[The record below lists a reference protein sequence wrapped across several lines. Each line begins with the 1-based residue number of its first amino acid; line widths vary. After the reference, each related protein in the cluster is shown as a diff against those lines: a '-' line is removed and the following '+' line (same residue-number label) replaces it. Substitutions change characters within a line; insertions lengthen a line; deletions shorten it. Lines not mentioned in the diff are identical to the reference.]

1 MSGARAGSTG
11 VVFDESALL
20 ALGSG
25 NSLASQFVS
34 NTEHGPTRHVYV
46 PALCLA
52 AADGMRKGLAEHI
65 GALPAVEIVELDFS
79 GASTVGALLRDGVEW
94 RLGHAIH
101 LSRPTVDWPDG
112 RHVVTVDPD
121 AYADMPLVR
130 TIRLPHQR

>member
-1 MSGARAGSTG
+1 MSGARVGSTA

-25 NSLASQFVS
+25 NSLASQFIS

-52 AADGMRKGLAEHI
+52 AADGRRKGLAEHV
-65 GALPAVEIVELDFS
+65 GALPAAEIVELDFA

-94 RLGHAIH
+94 RLGHA
-101 LSRPTVDWPDG
+101 VDPPVRVVPDG
-112 RHVVTVDPD
+112 LEPGLPTPD
-121 AYADMPLVR
+121 EG
-130 TIRLPHQR
+130 RLAPGGSVGAGAGRSG

>member
-1 MSGARAGSTG
+1 MSATRAGSAG

-25 NSLASQFVS
+25 NSLASHFVA

-52 AADGMRKGLAEHI
+52 AADGLRKGLAEHV
-65 GALPAVEIVELDFS
+65 GALPAVEIVELDFA

-94 RLGHAIH
+94 RLGHAVH
-101 LSRPTVDWPDG
+101 LSRPTLDWPDG
-112 RHVVTVDPD
+112 RHVVTVDPGR
-121 AYADMPLVR
+121 YADLPLVR
-130 TIRLPHQR
+130 TIRLPQRG